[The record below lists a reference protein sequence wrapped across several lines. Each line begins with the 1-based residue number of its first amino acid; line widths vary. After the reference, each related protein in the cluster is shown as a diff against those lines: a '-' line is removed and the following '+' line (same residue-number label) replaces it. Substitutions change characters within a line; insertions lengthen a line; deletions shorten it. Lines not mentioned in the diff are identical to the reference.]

1 MINRTSLYQYASK
14 EVESH
19 SGSTVSNGYT
29 MGWSMILCAIILGV
43 LALFFFL
50 SLGGMFAV
58 VGPWLI
64 FVATVAMTKR
74 STRKKRNLIPR

>member
-14 EVESH
+14 EVQGR
-19 SGSTVSNGYT
+19 SGSTVSNEYT
-29 MGWSMILCAIILGV
+29 MRWSMILCAIILGI
-43 LALFFFL
+43 LALFLFL

-64 FVATVAMTKR
+64 FAATVVMTKR
-74 STRKKRNLIPR
+74 STRKQRSY